1 MRFMMVDIVKKIIV
15 LLFSSIIASCATTD
29 LMDSWKDAE
38 LNHSFQH
45 LMIIGVSD
53 SQQTR
58 QIYEKYFV
66 AELKK
71 NNITATPSYTLISS
85 KQKINR
91 EVVVAAIKNTDIDA
105 VLVSYLISAD
115 TEVKH
120 RDSILNTGYSAEV
133 GSNQVSATII
143 SNRGQSRDEEIF
155 VLKNDLYD
163 ANSKSMVWSAQTKSV
178 GPESIDQVVRE
189 VIAIL
194 VKAMLDDKVL
204 K

>member
-1 MRFMMVDIVKKIIV
+1 MVDIVKKIIV
-15 LLFSSIIASCATTD
+15 LLLSAFIVSCTTTE
-29 LMDSWKDAE
+29 LKDSWKDAD
-38 LNHSFQH
+38 LKYSFQH
-45 LMIIGVSD
+45 PMIIGISD

-91 EVVVAAIKNTDIDA
+91 ETVVAAVKNTDIDA
-105 VLVSYLISAD
+105 VLVTYLISSDA
-115 TEVKH
+115 EVRH
-120 RDSILNTGYSAEV
+120 RDSILNTGYSAEID
-133 GSNQVSATII
+133 SSQVSATII

-163 ANSKSMVWSAQTKSV
+163 AKSKSLVWSAQTKSV
-178 GPESIDQVVRE
+178 GPKSIDQVVRE
-189 VIAIL
+189 VTAIL
-194 VKAMLDDKVL
+194 IKEMLDDKVL

>member
-1 MRFMMVDIVKKIIV
+1 MVDFVKKIIV
-15 LLFSSIIASCATTD
+15 LLLCGVAASCATTN

-45 LMIIGVSD
+45 PMIIGVSD

-58 QIYEKYFV
+58 QLYEKYFV

-71 NNITATPSYTLISS
+71 HNITATPSYTLISS

-91 EVVVAAIKNTDIDA
+91 EIVVSAIKDKDIDA

-115 TEVKH
+115 AEVKH
-120 RDSILNTGYSAEV
+120 RDSILNTGYSADV
-133 GSNQVSATII
+133 DSNQVSATII
-143 SNRGQSRDEEIF
+143 SNRGQSRDEEIV

-163 ANSKSMVWSAQTKSV
+163 VKSKSLAWSAQTKSV

-189 VIAIL
+189 VTEIL
-194 VKAMLDDKVL
+194 IKQMLSDRVL

>member
-1 MRFMMVDIVKKIIV
+1 MRFMMVDIVKKISV
-15 LLFSSIIASCATTD
+15 LLLSGFIVSCATTE
-29 LMDSWKDAE
+29 LKDSWKHAD
-38 LNHSFQH
+38 LKYSFQRP
-45 LMIIGVSD
+45 MIIGISD

-85 KQKINR
+85 KQKMNR
-91 EVVVAAIKNTDIDA
+91 ETVVAAIKNTDIDA
-105 VLVSYLISAD
+105 VLVTYLVSAD

-120 RDSILNTGYSAEV
+120 RDSILNTGYSADV
-133 GSNQVSATII
+133 DSSQISATII
-143 SNRGQSRDEEIF
+143 SNRGQSRDEEIV

-163 ANSKSMVWSAQTKSV
+163 AKSKSLAWSAQTKSV
-178 GPESIDQVVRE
+178 GPESIDQVVKE
-189 VIAIL
+189 VTAIL
-194 VKAMLDDKVL
+194 IKKMFDDNVL

>member
-1 MRFMMVDIVKKIIV
+1 MVDIVKKIIV
-15 LLFSSIIASCATTD
+15 LLLSVFIVSCATTE
-29 LMDSWKDAE
+29 LKDSWKDAD
-38 LNHSFQH
+38 LKHSFQH
-45 LMIIGVSD
+45 PMIIGISD

-91 EVVVAAIKNTDIDA
+91 ETVVAAVKNTDIDA
-105 VLVSYLISAD
+105 VLVTYLISSD

-120 RDSILNTGYSAEV
+120 RDSILNTGYSAEID
-133 GSNQVSATII
+133 SSQVSATII

-163 ANSKSMVWSAQTKSV
+163 AKSKSLAWSAQTKSV

-189 VIAIL
+189 VTAIL
-194 VKAMLDDKVL
+194 IKKMLDDNVL

>member
-1 MRFMMVDIVKKIIV
+1 MVDFVKKIIV
-15 LLFSSIIASCATTD
+15 LSLCSFVASCATTN
-29 LMDSWKDAE
+29 LMDSWKDAD
-38 LNHSFQH
+38 LKHSFQH
-45 LMIIGVSD
+45 PMIIGISD

-58 QIYEKYFV
+58 QIFEKYFV

-71 NNITATPSYTLISS
+71 HNITATPSYTLVSS

-91 EVVVAAIKNTDIDA
+91 ETVVAAVQNTDIDA
-105 VLVSYLISAD
+105 VLVTYLISAD

-120 RDSILNTGYSAEV
+120 RDSPLDTGLSTDAD
-133 GSNQVSATII
+133 SLHISATII

-163 ANSKSMVWSAQTKSV
+163 VKSKSLVWSAQTKSV

-189 VIAIL
+189 VTTIL
-194 VKAMLDDKVL
+194 IKEMLDDKVL